1 LRSLLTVRTSMPD
14 RFLAGFRTKRDTL
27 AFLVG
32 DLAWS

>member
-1 LRSLLTVRTSMPD
+1 MPD